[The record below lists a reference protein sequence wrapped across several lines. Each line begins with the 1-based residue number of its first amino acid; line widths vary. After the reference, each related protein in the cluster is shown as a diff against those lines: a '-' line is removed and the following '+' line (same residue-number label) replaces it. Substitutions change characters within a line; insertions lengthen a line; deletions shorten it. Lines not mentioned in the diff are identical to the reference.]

1 MLKLVRKTNYFNGID
16 KIPDGTIFQPVK
28 KTINTTNS
36 ISIFLKNLILNTF
49 RKEKQFFP
57 TLAFDEST
65 GKMNQQEENKLFE
78 RINKSDEKAFEILF
92 HKYYGIL
99 CSFAT
104 KLVHDDVAAEEIVQE
119 FYVKLW
125 EKREQISIDS
135 SVKNYIFRSV
145 KNLCLN
151 FIQHN
156 KTKIAHAQK
165 LLSEVENNFSDDNN
179 YPEPGLY
186 EKIEESIKSLPE
198 KRREIFRLSR
208 QEGLKYQEIAQ
219 KLNISVKTVETQMS
233 LAIKTL
239 RDKLKN
245 YTTFFSFF

>member
-1 MLKLVRKTNYFNGID
+1 LVRKTNYFIGIS
-16 KIPDGTIFQPVK
+16 KILYR
-28 KTINTTNS
+28 S
-36 ISIFLKNLILNTF
+36 IF
-49 RKEKQFFP
+49 RKENHFFS
-57 TLAFDEST
+57 TLAFAEKT
-65 GKMNQQEENKLFE
+65 GKMNQQEENRLFE

-92 HKYYGIL
+92 HQYYGIL

-104 KLVHDDVAAEEIVQE
+104 KLIHDDVAAEEIVQDL
-119 FYVKLW
+119 YVKLW
-125 EKREQISIDS
+125 EKREQISIET
-135 SVKNYIFRSV
+135 SVKNYFFRSV

-165 LLSEVENNFSDDNN
+165 LLSEMENNFSDDNS
-179 YPEPGLY
+179 YPEPDLY
-186 EKIEESIKSLPE
+186 EKIEESINSLPE

-219 KLNISVKTVETQMS
+219 KLNISIKTVETQMS